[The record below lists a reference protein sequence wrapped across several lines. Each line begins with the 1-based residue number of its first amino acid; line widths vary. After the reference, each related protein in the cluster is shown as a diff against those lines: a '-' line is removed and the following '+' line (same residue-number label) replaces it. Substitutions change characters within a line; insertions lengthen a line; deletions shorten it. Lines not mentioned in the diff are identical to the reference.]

1 MKTILT
7 RLQQSFADWQLS
19 SSKKRHCNASLREQ
33 AVKCLS
39 HYTHREVSEAIGM
52 SVTTLRSWEK
62 LHRCNQGETDSSPS
76 EFVAINLAHE
86 QDTDETSQALS
97 TLQISLPSGI
107 LIKVESTSIA
117 SSVALIVSLNKESYS
132 CSI

>member
-7 RLQQSFADWQLS
+7 RLQQSFADWQSS
-19 SSKKRHCNASLREQ
+19 SSKKRYSNANLREQ

-52 SVTTLRSWEK
+52 SVNTLRSWQK
-62 LHRCNQGETDSSPS
+62 SLRCNQGETDSSPS
-76 EFVAINLAHE
+76 KFVAINLDHE
-86 QDTDETSQALS
+86 QDTDETSEALS

-117 SSVALIVSLNKESYS
+117 SSVAFIVSLNKESYS